1 MHLALSEVGMGP
13 CQVCVLIHCYVTE
26 AGCCWAG
33 CLVTRTSLF
42 SGSNSASSP
51 AWLFVSQAVC
61 PLPLPLSV
69 MLTVAYILLD
79 LNKNHIHTL
88 FYGPLAV
95 LRYFL
100 HTSAAFCTHTT
111 VWLRKIRVL

>member
-1 MHLALSEVGMGP
+1 MRLALSEVGIGP
-13 CQVCVLIHCYVTE
+13 CQVCVLIRRYVTE
-26 AGCCWAG
+26 AGFCWAG

-42 SGSNSASSP
+42 SGSSSPSSP

-88 FYGPLAV
+88 FSGPLAV
-95 LRYFL
+95 LRYSL
-100 HTSAAFCTHTT
+100 HTSAAFCAHTT
-111 VWLRKIRVL
+111 VWLRKIRVP